1 MSSEDLNRV
10 RARIRLNRLM
20 VERRFDEA
28 RVLAAQDEA
37 AFDVLLE
44 MLRVT
49 RGALCFS
56 AAVALIGA
64 GERAVAPF
72 IEALEDE
79 QFIVRQA
86 AAYALGDVPD
96 RRAVAPLIASL
107 GDPHEA
113 VRLSAAAALGK
124 IGDTTAVEP
133 LIARLSDGDSK
144 VRRMAASALGKLRD
158 ERALPEL
165 ERVAREDPEAAE
177 NATKAIASIRG
188 AAAGEG

>member
-1 MSSEDLNRV
+1 M
-10 RARIRLNRLM
+10 
-20 VERRFDEA
+20 
-28 RVLAAQDEA
+28 AAQDAA
-37 AFDVLLE
+37 AFDLLVE

-64 GERAVAPF
+64 GERAVPPF
-72 IEALEDE
+72 IEALEDQ

-124 IGDTTAVEP
+124 IGDRAAVEP
-133 LIARLSDGDSK
+133 LIAALSDGDSK
-144 VRRMAASALGKLRD
+144 VRRMAASALGKLGD
-158 ERALPEL
+158 KRALQEL
-165 ERVAREDPEAAE
+165 ERVARDDPEAAE

-188 AAAGEG
+188 TAAGAA